1 MYPTKGPIKLTP
13 LDKVPDAPKL
23 LEMLRSGESNRFTQ
37 VSMSIRLPG
46 MEETYLLQLNWP
58 ADDGPTRFAK
68 RREGGTPI
76 WTLSKSDSTSTT
88 TVWSHQSG
96 DVGLIETMITR
107 EFPEPEP
114 EPEPIVEE
122 PKEQAPPP
130 LTPAEELA
138 IKRAKATPTQVNFTG
153 NLQEMDLSNLLQSL
167 GICQINGRLQLS
179 DRLEE
184 VHVYF
189 EDGNPTHAKRIVSTA
204 TGEST
209 EESGDKV
216 MLEILTWMRGEFQF
230 VHHLKSREKT
240 VKKRMSALLMEGV
253 ALRDQFLFL
262 KEQGLTDDSAPYR
275 VDPSLTEQGFEAK
288 VAQGIPID
296 VRLQK
301 WLYQQFDGVKPMHQ
315 IATANNIE
323 KTHWVPALYN
333 LINCEVV
340 AMHKVVQ
347 TTEAQVTNEL
357 LEIDQ
362 LAVEKVGSELVRQE
376 SGFMTYPLFLHFLT
390 LECARS
396 SLSHTP
402 FAVVV
407 FEINHND
414 NGQLSPL
421 SNTELRELANR
432 IKSIRASF
440 DIAGHCQSL
449 DFALLLPMRNKDTA
463 EAMAHGIVKLATESI
478 LDQLNGSA
486 NLVMAFGIAGAPE
499 DGDTCEK
506 VLSAALDAKRRARK
520 TESHILK
527 S

>member
-1 MYPTKGPIKLTP
+1 MYPTKGPIKLAP
-13 LDKVPDAPKL
+13 LSRLPDSPTL
-23 LEMLRSGESNRFTQ
+23 LEMLRSGESNRFSQ

-58 ADDGPTRFAK
+58 ADEGPTRFAK

-76 WTLSKSDSTSTT
+76 WTLSRSDSSSTT

-96 DVGLIETMITR
+96 DVGLIETMIMR

-114 EPEPIVEE
+114 EPEPIAEE

-138 IKRAKATPTQVNFTG
+138 IKRAKSTPTQVNFTG

-189 EDGNPTHAKRIVSTA
+189 EDGTPTHAKRIVSTA

-216 MLEILTWMRGEFQF
+216 MLEILTWNRGEFQF

-240 VKKRMSALLMEGV
+240 IKKRMSALLMEGV
-253 ALRDQFLFL
+253 ALRDQYLFL
-262 KEQGLTDDSAPYR
+262 KEQGLTEDSAPYR
-275 VDPSLTEQGFEAK
+275 VDPSLTEHGFEER

-296 VRLQK
+296 LRLQK
-301 WLYQQFDGVKPMHQ
+301 YLYQQFDGVKPMQQ
-315 IATANNIE
+315 IATANNME

-333 LINCEVV
+333 LVNCEVV

-347 TTEAQVTNEL
+347 TTEHAVANEL

-390 LECARS
+390 LECERS
-396 SLSHTP
+396 RLSHSP
-402 FAVVV
+402 FSVIV
-407 FEINHND
+407 FEINHIES
-414 NGQLSPL
+414 GQLSPL
-421 SNTELRELANR
+421 SNTELRELADR
-432 IKSIRASF
+432 IKTIKSSY
-440 DIAGHCQSL
+440 DIQGHCQSL
-449 DFALLLPMRNKDTA
+449 DFALLLPLRNKDEA
-463 EAMAHGIVKLATESI
+463 EAMAHEIVKLATENI
-478 LDQLNGSA
+478 LDQLNGST
-486 NLVMAFGIAGAPE
+486 NLVMAFGIAGAPQ
-499 DGDTCEK
+499 DGDSSRQI
-506 VLSAALDAKRRARK
+506 LSAALDAKRRARK
-520 TESHILK
+520 SESHVLK